1 MSYVVV
7 FDIADAGYKSIGSP
21 AFGLIFVAI
30 GIILVMWRT
39 PFRRWNERG
48 TVARLILPFGFLTF
62 AILLTV
68 AAFVS
73 TYADYR
79 AASSARQDNSAQVV
93 EGVVTDFKPM
103 PAAGHAMESFCVSAV
118 CFRYSDYV
126 VTAGFNKTSSHGGP
140 IRDGLPV
147 RVTYIGNTIVKL
159 EVAE

>member
-1 MSYVVV
+1 MV
-7 FDIADAGYKSIGSP
+7 FDIADAGYKSISSP
-21 AFGLIFVAI
+21 AFCLIFVAI
-30 GIILVMWRT
+30 GIILVMWRM
-39 PFRRWNERG
+39 PIRRWNERG
-48 TVARLILPFGFLTF
+48 AVARLILPFGFLTF

-103 PAAGHAMESFCVSAV
+103 PAAGHAMESFCVSGV

-126 VTAGFNKTSSHGGP
+126 VTAGFNQTSSHGGP